1 MNVRWLVLRCGVALV
16 LLLSCT
22 GRASADE
29 RSGVAPDA
37 DQARLQALLGT
48 GYLGGPGPGGAAF
61 VMGLRSRPAGHLAL
75 AFDVGYSALAA
86 QQGVQDRWWLIP
98 SVALV
103 MPVGTGDAQLEAGV
117 GLGLGASSGYASG
130 ADYAAA
136 PFSPVWAFQMVPAAR
151 LHAGFSTRL
160 SPGLELFAR
169 VDVAALVLEDNSLGS
184 RVGNSNPSL
193 TDTTWVDLLAGLRFG
208 LL

>member
-1 MNVRWLVLRCGVALV
+1 MNVRRLVPRCVLAVV
-16 LLLSCT
+16 LLLAR
-22 GRASADE
+22 GASADE
-29 RSGVAPDA
+29 QTAAPPDA
-37 DQARLQALLGT
+37 GKARLQALVGT

-61 VMGLRSRPAGHLAL
+61 VMGLRSRPAQHLAL
-75 AFDVGYSALAA
+75 SFDVGYSALAA

-103 MPVGTGDAQLEAGV
+103 MPVGSGDTQLEAGV
-117 GLGLGASSGYASG
+117 GVGLGASSGYASG

-160 SPGLELFAR
+160 SRGLALFAR
-169 VDVAALVLEDNSLGS
+169 VDMAALVLEDNSLGS
-184 RVGNSNPSL
+184 RVGNPNPSL
-193 TDTTWVDLLAGLRFG
+193 ADTTWVDLLAGVRFG

>member
-1 MNVRWLVLRCGVALV
+1 MSVRRLVPPCV
-16 LLLSCT
+16 LACVLSLAT
-22 GRASADE
+22 VASADE
-29 RSGVAPDA
+29 QTVATADA
-37 DQARLQALLGT
+37 DKARLQALVGT

-61 VMGLRSRPAGHLAL
+61 VMGLRSRPAAHLAL

-86 QQGVQDRWWLIP
+86 SQGVQDRWWLVP

-103 MPVGTGDAQLEAGV
+103 LPLDAGDTQLEAGL
-117 GLGLGASSGYASG
+117 GLGLGASSGYTSG
-130 ADYAAA
+130 ADYVAA

-160 SPGLELFAR
+160 SRGLELFAR
-169 VDVAALVLEDNSLGS
+169 IDVAALVLDDNSLGS
-184 RVGNSNPSL
+184 RVGNTNPSL
-193 TDTTWVDLLAGLRFG
+193 AETTWVDLLAGVRFG